1 MSGYAVRVES
11 GKVSVVGR
19 GEGLSG
25 LYAATD
31 CQMIEIAARGTI
43 AGVPVAIVCD
53 EEGLLKADSKMNLTA
68 CDVVAV
74 ATESAPMYLFGGG
87 LTGTVSIVHDD
98 ELRGFTADERDKIV
112 GILQDG
118 GFPM

>member
-1 MSGYAVRVES
+1 MSGYAVKVES
-11 GKVSVVGR
+11 GKVSVVDR

-31 CQMIEIAARGTI
+31 CQLIEIAARGTI

-53 EEGLLKADSKMNLTA
+53 EEGLLKAEPKMNLTA

-74 ATESAPMYLFGGG
+74 ATQSAPMYLSGGG
-87 LTGTVSIVHDD
+87 LAGTVSIVHDD
-98 ELRGFTADERDKIV
+98 ELRGFTADEREKILTV
-112 GILQDG
+112 LRAG
-118 GFPM
+118 GFQM